1 MNTPA
6 TTAQCVKCGL
16 CLPHCPTFRL
26 SGTETESPRGR
37 IALIEFLN
45 DQTTGVSPGVIN
57 HLDSCLECLA
67 CEAMCPSNVQFGAL
81 MDTARQQL
89 EIHRNRSLSGKVLR
103 RLGFNLVTAG
113 TSKKK
118 LLVTLLRLYR
128 TLGVQRLLRRTHILH
143 GSLQR
148 LDRLLVRTPRYF
160 ETVKAPLIDSSCRHS
175 SASSR
180 LKSMDSGIHQHDKKG
195 IDHSLLKADCRKTT
209 APVVQLFTGCVSSIL
224 DCDALD
230 AARLLLTHSGFCV
243 EVNPGQVC
251 CGALHQHN
259 GESETARALSL
270 HNTNLYTAHAEQPV
284 IAIASGCAAQLRS
297 YAELYNDQVT
307 PEFRRQIVDIHRLL
321 LDHKHF
327 SALSFLPLNAS
338 VAVHLPCTQRH
349 VLGDAE
355 SPVQL
360 LKKIPDIRLQEMSAT
375 AGCCGAAG
383 SYCLTRPEQSDQLC
397 SDTLAE
403 IATSPPDYL
412 VTSNTGCA
420 LHMAASIEASGWRT
434 EVLHPVTLLARQL
447 HK

>member
-1 MNTPA
+1 MKTSA
-6 TTAQCVKCGL
+6 TTGQCVKCGL

-45 DQTTGVSPGVIN
+45 DQTTGVSPGVIT

-67 CEAMCPSNVQFGAL
+67 CETMCPSNVQFGAL

-89 EIHRNRSLSGKVLR
+89 EIHRSRSLSGNALR
-103 RLGFNLVTAG
+103 RAGFNLVTAG

-118 LLVTLLRLYR
+118 LLATLLRLYR
-128 TLGVQRLLRRTHILH
+128 TLGVQRLLRSMHILH
-143 GSLQR
+143 GSLRR

-160 ETVKAPLIDSSCRHS
+160 EAAKEPLINSSCRRKP
-175 SASSR
+175 ASRR
-180 LKSMDSGIHQHDKKG
+180 LKTTGSDIREHDEKG
-195 IDHSLLKADCRKTT
+195 INQSFLKADHRKTPAST
-209 APVVQLFTGCVSSIL
+209 VQLFTGCVSSIL

-230 AARLLLTHSGFCV
+230 AARILLTHSGFRV

-259 GESETARALSL
+259 GESKTARALSL
-270 HNTNLYTAHAEQPV
+270 KNANLYAAHPEQPV

-297 YAELYNDQVT
+297 YAELYDDQVT
-307 PEFRRQIVDIHRLL
+307 PEFRQQIVDIHRLML
-321 LDHKHF
+321 NHKNF
-327 SALSFLPLNAS
+327 SALSFQPLNAT
-338 VAVHLPCTQRH
+338 VAVHLPCTQRN
-349 VLGDAE
+349 VLRDAE
-355 SPVQL
+355 SPIQL
-360 LKKIPDIRLQEMSAT
+360 LNRIPGIQLQAMSAT

-383 SYCLTRPEQSDQLC
+383 SYCLTQPEQSDQLC
-397 SDTLAE
+397 GQTLAE
-403 IATSPPDYL
+403 IATSPPDFL

-420 LHMAASIEASGWRT
+420 LHMAATIEASGWRT

-447 HK
+447 R